1 MKVLLFG
8 DGPALKDKGKA
19 LREQNGWTVHLR
31 TADRWAGD
39 VEPADAVYFLEPA
52 DAIRA
57 AYKARGI
64 DCFLL
69 EEIKEIEGEA
79 GIGTSDLSE
88 TGAAADAERAQTGE
102 ETEKPGEASPL
113 TTSRAKAGTSA
124 GKRGK

>member
-8 DGPALKDKGKA
+8 DGPALKEKGNA

-39 VEPADAVYFLEPA
+39 VEPADAVYFLQPA
-52 DAIRA
+52 DGIRA

-69 EEIKEIEGEA
+69 EETKEIEGEDET
-79 GIGTSDLSE
+79 GTPSE
-88 TGAAADAERAQTGE
+88 TGAAANGEGAQTGE
-102 ETEKPGEASPL
+102 ETETPGETSPPM
-113 TTSRAKAGTSA
+113 TSKAKAGDAT
-124 GKRGK
+124 GKKGK